1 MKYCFTI
8 LLFFAHMASAISGP
22 PEPEAPPP
30 PEEGLILLEGE
41 LESLL
46 TLDPLREIIIEKRT
60 IDKHLRAALEGVGE
74 SLKVIEISIDG
85 DNISLTLS
93 NDSIF
98 VFSDLDSEYIT
109 RSGNDVM
116 HVGGDTVVETDEIV
130 HGDIISAFGDV
141 TVKGTVAGSVLAFSG
156 DIYISPTGTVRGSA
170 VALSGKIKL
179 EPGGR
184 ILGEDFELSATRIS
198 KFREKTPFGLM
209 GFVLFIVYIVWMI
222 LAATGATL
230 FKKNVS
236 VIVETVKSKTI
247 TSYFKGLLTYGLIF
261 IAFLILLITILGI
274 PLAVLGVPVVALAG
288 MLLSFIA
295 ASMITGQKIT
305 GVDESSFKTFL
316 YGSLAIGLVPGLF
329 FFTLMLTGSLVVMI
343 FSWIFVFLF
352 LSVVLPFGLGAVLST
367 RFGIRTP
374 NDRATNQS

>member
-1 MKYCFTI
+1 
-8 LLFFAHMASAISGP
+8 MASAVSGP
-22 PEPEAPPP
+22 PEPEAPSPLA
-30 PEEGLILLEGE
+30 EELIFLEGE

-46 TLDPLREIIIEKRT
+46 TLDPLREIIIENRI

-98 VFSDLDSEYIT
+98 FFSDLGSEYVT
-109 RSGNDVM
+109 RSGNDVL
-116 HVGGDTVVETDEIV
+116 HVGGDTVVDTDEIV
-130 HGDIISAFGDV
+130 HGDITSFFGDV
-141 TVKGTVAGSVLAFSG
+141 TVKGTVDGSVLAFSG

-184 ILGEDFELSATRIS
+184 ILGEDFELSTARVS
-198 KFREKTPFGLM
+198 KFRENTPFKAM
-209 GFVLFIVYIVWMI
+209 GFALFIGYIVWMI
-222 LAATGATL
+222 LAATGAAL

-236 VIVETVKSKTI
+236 VVVETVKNKTVA
-247 TSYFKGLLTYGLIF
+247 SYFRGLLTYVLIF
-261 IAFLILLITILGI
+261 IAFLVLLITILGI
-274 PLAVLGVPVVALAG
+274 PLAVLGVPVAALAG
-288 MLLSFIA
+288 MILSFIA
-295 ASMITGQKIT
+295 ASMIAGQKIT
-305 GVDESSFKTFL
+305 RVDESSFKTFL

-329 FFTLMLTGSLVVMI
+329 FLTLMLTGSLVVMI

-352 LSVVLPFGLGAVLST
+352 LSVIIPFGLGAVLST
-367 RFGIRTP
+367 RFGIRSA

>member
-1 MKYCFTI
+1 MNYFLTI
-8 LLFFAHMASAISGP
+8 LLFFALIASAISGP
-22 PEPEAPPP
+22 PEPEAPLPP
-30 PEEGLILLEGE
+30 LEELIFLEGE
-41 LESLL
+41 LESLQ
-46 TLDPLREIIIEKRT
+46 TLDPLREIIIEKR
-60 IDKHLRAALEGVGE
+60 IMDKHLRAALEGVGE

-109 RSGNDVM
+109 RSGNDVL
-116 HVGGDTVVETDEIV
+116 HVGGDTVVETDEII

-141 TVKGTVAGSVLAFSG
+141 TVKGTVDGSVLAFSG

-170 VALSGKIKL
+170 VVLSGRIKL

-184 ILGEDFELSATRIS
+184 ILGEDFELSSTRIS
-198 KFREKTPFGLM
+198 KFREKTPFKAM
-209 GFVLFIVYIVWMI
+209 GFALLIAYIVWMI
-222 LAATGATL
+222 LAATGAAL

-236 VIVETVKSKTI
+236 VIVETVKSKTVA
-247 TSYFKGLLTYGLIF
+247 SYFKGLLTYGLIF
-261 IAFLILLITILGI
+261 IAFLVLLITILGI

-288 MLLSFIA
+288 MILSFIA
-295 ASMITGQKIT
+295 ASMIAGQKIT

-329 FFTLMLTGSLVVMI
+329 FVTLILTGSLVVMI

-352 LSVVLPFGLGAVLST
+352 LSVVIPFGLGAVLST

-374 NDRATNQS
+374 NDRVTNQS